1 MMPVRKFRSVE
12 EMPDPAVVVSGSAE
26 HWRRVAR
33 VWHRAVLLARRR
45 RVPGVR
51 RFRSVTDPSRAV
63 PPEQTHAGA

>member
-1 MMPVRKFRSVE
+1 MPVRKFRSVE
-12 EMPDPAVVVSGSAE
+12 EMPDPATVASGSAE

-51 RFRSVTDPSRAV
+51 RFRSVDDPARLASPAEVR
-63 PPEQTHAGA
+63 PGG